1 MSTTSTT
8 SRIAISGAGLGG
20 LVCARVLQQHGVP
33 VTVFERESDPRSRSQ
48 GGTLDIHEDT
58 GQVALRAAGL
68 FDRFLALSRPES
80 QEWRLYDRHA
90 TLIRH
95 DQAGEDDLSRPE
107 IDRGRLRSLLLDS
120 LIPGTVRWDHP
131 VRAVTPLPDGTV
143 RLHHRSPTA
152 EGFDDFD
159 DFDLVIGADGAWS
172 RVRPALSG
180 AQPSYAGVTM
190 VETHFNDVDHRHP
203 RIAGLVGRGTMAAKA
218 GRRSLV
224 LQRNSDGHVRAYITF
239 RGPQDWHAGLDLAD
253 TEAVRARLL
262 AQYQGWHESLL
273 DILRDNEGGFT
284 DRPMFVLPVPHSWQ
298 RVPGITLL
306 GDAAHLMP
314 PAGVGANLAL
324 LDGAELAQ
332 AVIGHPTIDQA
343 LDAYEST
350 MLPRAIDN
358 AKTAQQ
364 MLTTLLPDT
373 DTDDAAFPDTLWP
386 ADTLPDPHPAH
397 PSGQERDGTGRQPRG
412 GPHADSRRRHA
423 R

>member
-1 MSTTSTT
+1 MSATP
-8 SRIAISGAGLGG
+8 RIAITGAGLGG

-33 VTVFERESDPRSRSQ
+33 VTVFEQETDPHSRAQ

-58 GQVALRAAGL
+58 GQAALRAAGL
-68 FDRFLALSRPES
+68 FDQFLALSRPES

-95 DQAGEDDLSRPE
+95 DQAGESDLSRPE
-107 IDRGRLRSLLLDS
+107 IDRGQLRTLLLDS
-120 LIPGTVRWDHP
+120 LDPGTVRWGHP
-131 VRAVTPLPDGTV
+131 VRAVTPLPRGTA
-143 RLHHRSPTA
+143 RLHHHDGTA
-152 EGFDDFD
+152 E

-172 RVRPALSG
+172 RVRPALSD

-190 VETHFNDVDHRHP
+190 VEAHFDDVDLRHP
-203 RIAGLVGRGTMAAKA
+203 GIAHLVDRGTMSAKA

-224 LQRNSDGHVRAYITF
+224 MQRNSNGHVRAYITF

-273 DILRDNEGGFT
+273 AILRDNEGGFIN
-284 DRPMFVLPVPHSWQ
+284 RPMFVLPVPHSWQ

-314 PAGVGANLAL
+314 PVGVGANLAL

-332 AVIGHPTIDQA
+332 AVIGHPTIDEA
-343 LDAYEST
+343 VDAYESV
-350 MLPRAIDN
+350 MLPRGIDN

-364 MLTTLLPDT
+364 MLSTLMPDT

-386 ADTLPDPHPAH
+386 ASNLPDSRPAH
-397 PSGQERDGTGRQPRG
+397 AG
-412 GPHADSRRRHA
+412 
-423 R
+423 